1 MIRDITVGE
10 SEWEGW
16 GTALKPA
23 QELFTLARKPLSEKT
38 VAANVLKWGTGAINI
53 DGSRVEINPE
63 VDDKRLGGNGTW
75 SSAKMAKNVYEGGY
89 AGNRVTSHQKGRFP
103 ANVIHDG
110 HQLVL
115 DLFPHTKTGAM
126 KKHYEYKDNGQSMG
140 KATGITRSIHEAN
153 EGSAAR
159 FFYCAKASKNERNK
173 GMIGKE
179 LDFFE
184 FKIIIGDEILW
195 KEKIMV
201 RQEFVA
207 KRLVA
212 MEQSQRKAIE
222 EFGIKSKNESEWN
235 IISCGKKILEKYLQ
249 DTKCIIKTKIS
260 LTTFQQIS
268 NLLHLSITKGCIQ
281 DVSSL
286 IMNGGNLVVN
296 EENLNTFTIII
307 NEKMGF
313 LHGVNPVALK
323 VQLKIKEQ
331 KKQNFHSTVKP
342 IRLMEYLVKLITPP
356 NGIVLDCYAGSG
368 STGIACQNLGFD
380 CVLIERDEAYCE
392 IINNRVNA

>member
-1 MIRDITVGE
+1 MGKKWDYDVPSVELWSEVYRVLKPGAHLLCACGTRTQHRMVVNIEDAGFEIRDIVSWIYGSGFPKSLDVGKAVDKLQGNERKIVDRRDVGHDITSNAYRDGKKERMIRDITVGE

-53 DGSRVEINPE
+53 DECRVEYDMSDINPATNPLYR
-63 VDDKRLGGNGTW
+63 KQNGYKINHGTDIN
-75 SSAKMAKNVYEGGY
+75 SSSFSLKKEGGPM
-89 AGNRVTSHQKGRFP
+89 NVNKKGRFP

-159 FFYCAKASKNERNK
+159 FFYCAKASRSER
-173 GMIGKE
+173 G
-179 LDFFE
+179 
-184 FKIIIGDEILW
+184 
-195 KEKIMV
+195 
-201 RQEFVA
+201 
-207 KRLVA
+207 
-212 MEQSQRKAIE
+212 
-222 EFGIKSKNESEWN
+222 
-235 IISCGKKILEKYLQ
+235 
-249 DTKCIIKTKIS
+249 
-260 LTTFQQIS
+260 
-268 NLLHLSITKGCIQ
+268 
-281 DVSSL
+281 
-286 IMNGGNLVVN
+286 
-296 EENLNTFTIII
+296 ENN
-307 NEKMGF
+307 N
-313 LHGVNPVALK
+313 HP
-323 VQLKIKEQ
+323 
-331 KKQNFHSTVKP
+331 TVKP

-380 CVLIERDEAYCE
+380 CVLIERDKSYCE
-392 IINNRVNA
+392 IIKERIKNGTKRI